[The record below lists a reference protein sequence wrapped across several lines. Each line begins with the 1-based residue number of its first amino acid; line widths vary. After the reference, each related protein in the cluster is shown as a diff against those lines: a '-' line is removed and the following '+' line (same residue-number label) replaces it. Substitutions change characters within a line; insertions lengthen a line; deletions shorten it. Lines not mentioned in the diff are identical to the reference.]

1 MVKIVGVRFKPAG
14 KIYYFDP
21 GDLRLDIGN
30 DVIVETARGLEYGM
44 IVIRPKLVK
53 EEDLISPLKPI
64 IRVASD
70 DDSETYLE
78 NKVKTKEAFDICD
91 EKIKDHKLEM
101 YLIDCEYTFDR
112 NKLIFYFTADGRID
126 FRELVKDLAAI
137 FKTRIE
143 LRQIG
148 VRDEAKIL
156 NAIGPCGRSLC
167 CSTWIGEFMPVS
179 IKMAKDQGLSLNPAK
194 ISGVCGRLFCCLKY
208 EAQGYADA
216 VKKMPSVGWLVK
228 DLFTEKKGKVIEV
241 NHLLENIKVEFE
253 DKTVGVLAE
262 GDYKVIKASKK
273 DNIQQANQEKLDKEA
288 LAELKNLKEK
298 SRLESE
304 QYNGN
309 KFVGK

>member
-21 GDLRLDIGN
+21 GDLKIETGN

-44 IVIRPKLVK
+44 VVIRPKLVK

-64 IRVASD
+64 IRIASD
-70 DDSETYLE
+70 DDAETYLE
-78 NKVKTKEAFDICD
+78 NKVKTKEAYDICD
-91 EKIKDHKLEM
+91 EKIKDHDLEM

-228 DLFTEKKGKVIEV
+228 DLFTEKKGKVIDV

-273 DNIQQANQEKLDKEA
+273 DNSQQANQEKLDKEA
-288 LAELKNLKEK
+288 LAELKK
-298 SRLESE
+298 LESE
-304 QYNGN
+304 
-309 KFVGK
+309 K

>member
-21 GDLRLDIGN
+21 GDLKIETGN

-44 IVIRPKLVK
+44 VVIRPKLVK

-64 IRVASD
+64 IRIASD
-70 DDSETYLE
+70 DDAETYLE
-78 NKVKTKEAFDICD
+78 NKVKTKEAYDICD
-91 EKIKDHKLEM
+91 EKIKDHDLEM

-228 DLFTEKKGKVIEV
+228 DLFTEKKGKVIDV

-288 LAELKNLKEK
+288 LAELKKLEREK
-298 SRLESE
+298 
-304 QYNGN
+304 
-309 KFVGK
+309 

>member
-1 MVKIVGVRFKPAG
+1 MIKIVGVRFKPAG

-21 GDLRLDIGN
+21 GDLKIETGN

-44 IVIRPKLVK
+44 VVIRPKLVK

-64 IRVASD
+64 IRIASD
-70 DDSETYLE
+70 DDAETYLE
-78 NKVKTKEAFDICD
+78 NKVKTKEAYDICD
-91 EKIKDHKLEM
+91 EKIKDHDLEM

-228 DLFTEKKGKVIEV
+228 DLFTEKKGKVIDV

-273 DNIQQANQEKLDKEA
+273 DNSQQANQEKLDKEA
-288 LAELKNLKEK
+288 LAELKKLEREK
-298 SRLESE
+298 
-304 QYNGN
+304 
-309 KFVGK
+309 

>member
-44 IVIRPKLVK
+44 IVISPKLVK

-156 NAIGPCGRSLC
+156 NAIGPCGRPLC

-228 DLFTEKKGKVIEV
+228 DLFTEKKGKVVEV

-288 LAELKNLKEK
+288 LAELKKLEREK
-298 SRLESE
+298 
-304 QYNGN
+304 
-309 KFVGK
+309 

>member
-21 GDLRLDIGN
+21 GDLKIETGN

-44 IVIRPKLVK
+44 VVIRPKLVK

-64 IRVASD
+64 IRIASD
-70 DDSETYLE
+70 DDAETYLE
-78 NKVKTKEAFDICD
+78 NKVKTKEAYDICD
-91 EKIKDHKLEM
+91 EKIKDHDLEM

-208 EAQGYADA
+208 ESQGYADA

-228 DLFTEKKGKVIEV
+228 DLFTEKKGKVIDV

-273 DNIQQANQEKLDKEA
+273 DNSQQANQEKLDKEA
-288 LAELKNLKEK
+288 LAELKKLEREK
-298 SRLESE
+298 
-304 QYNGN
+304 
-309 KFVGK
+309 

>member
-21 GDLRLDIGN
+21 GDLKLDIGN

-44 IVIRPKLVK
+44 IVIRPRMVK

-64 IRVASD
+64 IRVANND
-70 DDSETYLE
+70 DAETYLE
-78 NKVKTKEAFDICD
+78 NKVKTKEAYDICE

-156 NAIGPCGRSLC
+156 NAIGPCGRPLC

-179 IKMAKDQGLSLNPAK
+179 IKMAKEQGLSLNPAK

-216 VKKMPSVGWLVK
+216 VKRMPSVGWLVK
-228 DLFTEKKGKVIEV
+228 DTFTDRKAKVTDV
-241 NHLLENIKVEFE
+241 NHLLETIKVEYE

-262 GDYKVIKASKK
+262 GDYKIIKASKK
-273 DNIQQANQEKLDKEA
+273 DNAQTANQEKLDKEA
-288 LAELKNLKEK
+288 LAELKKLEREK
-298 SRLESE
+298 
-304 QYNGN
+304 
-309 KFVGK
+309 

>member
-21 GDLRLDIGN
+21 GDLKIETGN

-44 IVIRPKLVK
+44 VVIRPKMVK

-64 IRVASD
+64 IRIASD
-70 DDSETYLE
+70 DDAETYLE
-78 NKVKTKEAFDICD
+78 NKVKTKEAYDICD
-91 EKIKDHKLEM
+91 EKIKDHDLEM

-228 DLFTEKKGKVIEV
+228 DLFTEKKGKVIDV

-253 DKTVGVLAE
+253 DKTVEVLAE

-273 DNIQQANQEKLDKEA
+273 DNSQQANQEKLDKEA
-288 LAELKNLKEK
+288 LAELKKLEREK
-298 SRLESE
+298 
-304 QYNGN
+304 
-309 KFVGK
+309 